1 MTRDRKDPVRRIHWS
16 NHPVEMVRV
25 KVGDDRYIEVRAGYG
40 ESVRVQN
47 ALARRLDQPILIE
60 RKQRA

>member
-1 MTRDRKDPVRRIHWS
+1 
-16 NHPVEMVRV
+16 MVRV

-47 ALARRLDQPILIE
+47 ALARRLDQLVLIE